1 MKAFLFL
8 LFISLARAGVLSAQQ
23 GVVTYEVIVNQHA
36 RLPTDRQDLK
46 FHMPEFRY
54 SEKRLFFSDTAS
66 ICKSTVGKQ
75 DNAPIQH
82 SKGSVQFKTPQTETY
97 ISKHLDIVI
106 TWQEFQGKTYA
117 VVDTLQAA
125 PWKFSK
131 EKKEILGYI
140 CKKAYYTRQQELTT
154 VKTSSRDSSSTIE
167 KIKNTQEIVA
177 WYTEQLPDSLG
188 PDRYYALPGMV
199 LEVDVND
206 GEQKWIAR
214 AIDLRQRVPDELKLP
229 AKGIKIDREDYKK
242 LIATGLMKP

>member
-23 GVVTYEVIVNQHA
+23 GVVMYEVIVNQHA
-36 RLPTDRQDLK
+36 RLPTGRQDLK
-46 FHMPEFRY
+46 SHMPEFRY

-66 ICKSTVGKQ
+66 ICKPTAGNQ

-82 SKGSVQFKTPQTETY
+82 AKGSVQFKTPQTETY
-97 ISKHLDIVI
+97 ISKPLDIVI
-106 TWQEFQGKTYA
+106 TWQEFLGETYA
-117 VVDTLQAA
+117 VVDTLKAA

-131 EKKEILGYI
+131 ETKEILGYV
-140 CKKAYYTRQQELTT
+140 CKKAHYTHQQELSMI
-154 VKTSSRDSSSTIE
+154 KKSLRDNSSTIE
-167 KIKNTQEIVA
+167 KIKSTQEIVA

-199 LEVDVND
+199 LEVDIND

-214 AIDLRQRVPDELKLP
+214 AIELRELTPDELKLP
-229 AKGIKIDREDYKK
+229 ANGIKINREDYKK
-242 LIATGLMKP
+242 LIATGRMKP